1 MFTAQNVIIFLYQNF
16 ERNDRRK
23 ECSRVVRAALSM
35 RTRSYKI
42 QVFSIRGLDREA
54 RLCNNYLG
62 CLLGLYGEELI

>member
-16 ERNDRRK
+16 ERIDRRK

-54 RLCNNYLG
+54 RLCNIYLG